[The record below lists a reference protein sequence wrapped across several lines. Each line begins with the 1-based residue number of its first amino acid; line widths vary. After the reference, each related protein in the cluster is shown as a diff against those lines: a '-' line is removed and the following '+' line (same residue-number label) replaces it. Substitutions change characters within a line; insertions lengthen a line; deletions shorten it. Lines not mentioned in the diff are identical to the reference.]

1 MAIEAQELTAIKSS
15 ISVAMSGSA
24 GQFRQAATAGAAN
37 MTKIVKDISNIFA
50 AQRKD
55 LAELTNVMNE
65 TLHEME
71 QTNSKFDNLERVF
84 EESVSI
90 QNAMQG
96 ELKNISKV
104 MKNMTDSIY
113 QLDRNIQ
120 SSLTSGPN
128 SVLGGLTSVF
138 TSGLGGVTGKL
149 GEILL
154 KVGVPIAA
162 GAAGAAGYNYMT
174 GGGAGADAGG
184 KVSNPV
190 MAKEMYNYL
199 TKEKGVDHAHAI
211 GILTNVEHESNFNSG
226 AQPSKETMAKEG
238 GPSGGLFQHHDNY
251 SRGEHRFTDMVNA
264 SGGPGNWQKNWKAQ
278 VDFAMSEKDMQN
290 YLKTPYSSG
299 AAATE
304 GFTRQFERPKD
315 PNAGAERA
323 RHSGK
328 FERLVSE
335 NNNPNQST
343 TNAAT
348 AVTPGSG
355 EGGGSTNQNQKNTS
369 GKDFLASRG
378 GGSVHA
384 DKLDSG
390 FAEKMAKAIQAAET
404 ATGSKVN
411 ITEGYR
417 DPQTQAQ
424 YYSDYVGKPIT
435 YEGRTYQ
442 PNPAKLGR
450 LAAPPGRSKHQK
462 GLAVDISDGPAR
474 EWLIKN
480 APNFGIESLFAKIGK
495 DKPHFQSPGHSGEE
509 GMGPS
514 LQEYSPSSQ
523 TSSMQNVPTSA
534 AMPMTTP
541 TAATQPSIAAQPAA
555 EAVQTAAAPV
565 APPTTS
571 QAQTTPTE
579 TAATP
584 VSQEAVSPAVSPAA
598 SSVTTPGESGNIF
611 ESIGSMLESLIGSL
625 LPTEAQAG
633 QVQNAELLQSLQ
645 RSEATSA
652 SETIKQAA
660 MQSQIPQESAASQ
673 SMTTPMASH
682 SSLEGYNYQ
691 QPGYAYNYD
700 VGWADWAARLGGNH
714 WKEMQKYK
722 ESLTG

>member
-128 SVLGGLTSVF
+128 SLLGGLSSVF

-154 KVGVPIAA
+154 KVGVPVAA

-174 GGGAGADAGG
+174 GGGGPVNPIPSSGSLAQNQQMAYSAA
-184 KVSNPV
+184 KSEVS
-190 MAKEMYNYL
+190 
-199 TKEKGVDHAHAI
+199 D
-211 GILTNVEHESNFNSG
+211 SG
-226 AQPSKETMAKEG
+226 ARVLTANM
-238 GPSGGLFQHHDNY
+238 SGESLANPGLRRWDLKHY
-251 SRGEHRFTDMVNA
+251 SQGIVQWEDRRAEKIKKQFGKLPIEMTVEEQTKAALWEMKTDYPQVYEALKN
-264 SGGPGNWQKNWKAQ
+264 PNLNDRQKMEIL
-278 VDFAMSEKDMQN
+278 VRD
-290 YLKTPYSSG
+290 Y
-299 AAATE
+299 
-304 GFTRQFERPKD
+304 ERPKYPERD
-315 PNAGAERA
+315 IERRLGILAGMKVGGGNETSKKQNTETTTTPTQSSENSGGATPVTTPAAAIPAGGSTPSDAHNHKEETVGKDAEKTKGQGA
-323 RHSGK
+323 GSGLPGGDLVALGK
-328 FERLVSE
+328 TLQQRGIRVSE
-335 NNNPNQST
+335 HPAFGGVSHVHGPNSAHYQGNAIDINATSGNNVEANDPVMGPKFDKLAQELQAAGYTVLWKVRNHFNHIHAQIGGQGIRGGKSAIGG
-343 TNAAT
+343 AAT
-348 AVTPGSG
+348 SDYTDTNKATVTPG
-355 EGGGSTNQNQKNTS
+355 
-369 GKDFLASRG
+369 
-378 GGSVHA
+378 
-384 DKLDSG
+384 
-390 FAEKMAKAIQAAET
+390 
-404 ATGSKVN
+404 ATPTV
-411 ITEGYR
+411 
-417 DPQTQAQ
+417 
-424 YYSDYVGKPIT
+424 
-435 YEGRTYQ
+435 
-442 PNPAKLGR
+442 
-450 LAAPPGRSKHQK
+450 
-462 GLAVDISDGPAR
+462 
-474 EWLIKN
+474 
-480 APNFGIESLFAKIGK
+480 
-495 DKPHFQSPGHSGEE
+495 
-509 GMGPS
+509 
-514 LQEYSPSSQ
+514 
-523 TSSMQNVPTSA
+523 TSA
-534 AMPMTTP
+534 PTVSETTP
-541 TAATQPSIAAQPAA
+541 TTMVP
-555 EAVQTAAAPV
+555 
-565 APPTTS
+565 PPTTPS
-571 QAQTTPTE
+571 STMATPSPTITPSSAVE
-579 TAATP
+579 TAPIQQATP
-584 VSQEAVSPAVSPAA
+584 VSQEAISPAVSSAA

-611 ESIGSMLESLIGSL
+611 ESISSMLESLIGSL

-645 RSEATSA
+645 RSEVASA

-673 SMTTPMASH
+673 SMTTPISSH

-722 ESLTG
+722 ESLIA